1 MTPETQTILLSKI
14 TAVLDD
20 LRREGMENGEA
31 MFVLGSAAARLVD
44 MGKRQTWRDLKA
56 VLTPTDVLQLLQEI
70 DTEGNR
76 MLDEDKVNFAYA
88 LQIVGMS
95 LAASGGDDPQ
105 LLQGASLL
113 DDLIET
119 THTNYRNYVQT
130 RTAPPN

>member
-14 TAVLDD
+14 AAVLED

-31 MFVLGSAAARLVD
+31 MFLLGSAAANLVD
-44 MGKRQTWRDLKA
+44 MGKRKNWRELKA
-56 VLTPTDVLQLLQEI
+56 ALTATDVLQLLQQI

-88 LQIVGMS
+88 LQIIGMS
-95 LAASGGDDPQ
+95 LAASGGDNPQ

-113 DDLIET
+113 DDIIET

-130 RTAPPN
+130 RTEPAN